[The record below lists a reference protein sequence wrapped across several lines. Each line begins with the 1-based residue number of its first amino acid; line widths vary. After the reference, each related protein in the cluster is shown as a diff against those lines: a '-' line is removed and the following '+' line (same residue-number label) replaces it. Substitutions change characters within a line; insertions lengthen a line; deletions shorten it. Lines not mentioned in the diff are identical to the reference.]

1 MSPTLEKTNS
11 SVGYIRDNTTK
22 TLPTRG
28 IVSIHLIKIWP
39 MKMLYFLKLDQSN
52 WNYKLSIIF

>member
-28 IVSIHLIKIWP
+28 IVSEYSPHKNLANENALFFKFGPIK
-39 MKMLYFLKLDQSN
+39 LEL
-52 WNYKLSIIF
+52 